1 MRTAHGT
8 ELIGMVF
15 ADYILVV
22 VQNCTGKPWIYAD
35 DDSSATA
42 EVAQAQ

>member
-1 MRTAHGT
+1 MRTAYGT

-22 VQNCTGKPWIYAD
+22 VQNCTGKPWKYPEEEGA
-35 DDSSATA
+35 SG
-42 EVAQAQ
+42 EAQPA